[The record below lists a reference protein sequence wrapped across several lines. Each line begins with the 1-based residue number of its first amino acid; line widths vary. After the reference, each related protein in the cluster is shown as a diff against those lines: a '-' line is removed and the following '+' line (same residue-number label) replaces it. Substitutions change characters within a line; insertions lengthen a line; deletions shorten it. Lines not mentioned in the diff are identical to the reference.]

1 MKKPELLAPAG
12 NMESLYA
19 AIEAGCDAVY
29 LGGYTFGARAYAG
42 NFSLDEMK
50 EAVRYAHLY
59 GVKVYVTVN
68 TVIYESEIEML
79 LDYVDELVKIH
90 VDALIIQD
98 LGAFDLIHQIYP
110 DLELHASTQM
120 HIHNV
125 SGALM
130 MEKLG
135 AKRVVLARETP
146 IEVVREVK
154 KKTKIEVEIFVHGA
168 LCVSYSGQCL
178 MSSLIGGRSGNR
190 GSCAGS
196 CRQKYTMV
204 ELDQGKEKVVKEES
218 YLLSMKD
225 LNTLEHLSE
234 LIDAGVESFKIEGRM
249 KSPSYVYCV
258 VSLYREAIDSY
269 LQKGKVSI
277 NQKMLENLSYIFH
290 RRFTKGFL
298 FHEDNDRI
306 TNPFRPNHLGVP
318 IGKVAQVKG
327 NRAFVTLSLPVV
339 QKDGVRIIGKEDT
352 GCFLNVFYKNG
363 KRISEANAGD
373 TISFDVKGKVE
384 KGATVVK
391 TYDEKLVCSI
401 QDEIDARKRKV
412 PIWMH
417 VILRAGDPMI
427 LNVTDGKNEVKVES
441 SQLLE
446 EAKKTPTS
454 KDRIREQ
461 LERLGNTVYRCEEIT
476 FEQQEDIFLPISV
489 INEVRRLAISK
500 LDDLRLERPKLMKKE
515 YRATPISIER
525 TENIEVYFST
535 QTQYERLKDCGLKLI
550 TDIENKEK
558 YQENMIWKLPN
569 VIEKYPK
576 ENATVMVEEV
586 GGLESYSDFVTGVGF
601 NVCNSYTVHLLHKL
615 GAKEVTLSYECN
627 DIQIE
632 ELMEAYF
639 ERYQTLPNVAMI
651 VRSVPRMMTTKYRLL
666 EHGNPQKQYF
676 LKDRFHN
683 LYPIYTNRDGMHLY
697 FDHVVER
704 GPIQNYREMG
714 IQNFRYEYL
723 PPERVDG
730 VLKIPR

>member
-90 VDALIIQD
+90 IDALIIQD

-125 SGALM
+125 NGALM

-146 IEVVREVK
+146 IEIVEEVK
-154 KKTKIEVEIFVHGA
+154 KKTNIEVEIFVHGA

-196 CRQKYTMV
+196 CRQKYAMV
-204 ELDQGKEKVVKEES
+204 EIDRGKEKVLKEES

-225 LNTLEHLSE
+225 LNTLEYLSK

-269 LQKGKVSI
+269 LQNGKVSI

-290 RRFTKGFL
+290 RKFTKGFL
-298 FHEDNDRI
+298 FHESNDQI
-306 TNPFRPNHLGVP
+306 TNPFRPNHLGVS
-318 IGKVAQVKG
+318 IGKVTKVKG
-327 NRAFVTLSLPVV
+327 NKVFVTLNVPVV

-352 GCFLNVFYKNG
+352 GCFLNVFYKDG
-363 KRISEANAGD
+363 KRVSEASSGD

-391 TYDEKLVCSI
+391 TYDEKLVNSI
-401 QDEIDARKRKV
+401 QKEIDARKRKV
-412 PIWMH
+412 PIRMH
-417 VILRAGDPMI
+417 VVLDIGDPMI
-427 LNVTDGKNEVKVES
+427 LEVTDGEHKVRVES

-446 EAKKTPTS
+446 KPKNSPTPTN
-454 KDRIREQ
+454 RIQLQ
-461 LERLGNTVYRCEEIT
+461 LEKLGNTVYRCEEVT
-476 FEQQEDIFLPISV
+476 FEQSGDIFLPISI

-500 LDDLRLERPKLMKKE
+500 LDALRLERANLTKQE
-515 YRATPISIER
+515 YHTNLISLKR
-525 TENIEVYFST
+525 TENIEVYFSSH
-535 QTQYERLKDCGLKLI
+535 QQYEKLKNYGLKLI

-558 YQENMIWKLPN
+558 YHENMIWKLPN
-569 VIEKYPK
+569 VIDRYPDIK
-576 ENATVMVEEV
+576 ETVMVEEI
-586 GGLESYSDFVTGVGF
+586 GGLGCYSDFMTGVGL
-601 NVCNSYTVHLLHKL
+601 NVCNSYTVHLLHQL

-627 DIQIE
+627 DIQIG
-632 ELMEAYF
+632 ELMDAYKR
-639 ERYQTLPNVAMI
+639 RYQTFPNVALI

-666 EHGNPQKQYF
+666 EQVNPQKQYF
-676 LKDRFHN
+676 LRDRFCN
-683 LYPIYTNRDGMHLY
+683 LYPIYAN
-697 FDHVVER
+697 ER
-704 GPIQNYREMG
+704 GMCLYYDRVLERGMIEGYRKMG

-723 PPERVDG
+723 PTERVDE
-730 VLKIPR
+730 VLKIKK